1 MLTDQPKNYYI
12 HIYFR
17 VNCNYILTNNKQEI
31 KHAVQRNNSKIKNKP
46 QTLWSCNHDY
56 CGWFEGL
63 KYH

>member
-46 QTLWSCNHDY
+46 QTL
-56 CGWFEGL
+56 
-63 KYH
+63 